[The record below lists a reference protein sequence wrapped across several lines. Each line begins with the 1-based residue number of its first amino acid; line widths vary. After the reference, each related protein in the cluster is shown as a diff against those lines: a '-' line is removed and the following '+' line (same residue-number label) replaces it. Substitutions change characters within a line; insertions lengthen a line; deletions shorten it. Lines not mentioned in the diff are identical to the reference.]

1 MFLRLFAVVAVMS
14 VATARA
20 EVKAVLVGPD
30 EAEPGDLV
38 VVNAEGSIGDGFRFR
53 VDERLTGRVFQ
64 FGRQVVFATRT
75 PGEYRFQVIVADRT
89 AAIDETTLVVKIGET
104 PPPTP
109 PKPPDPPSP
118 PPQPPGPPPLPPM
131 DVDPGLRAALTNG
144 FNTRKADAAIWSG
157 MLLGIGRV
165 IEQDATKPS
174 GARLK
179 TMGDVEKLRDL
190 VVRAPAQPVSG
201 ADVIAPSIG
210 PAIAA
215 IGGPG
220 DKIDEAGR
228 RAAVARVFVGAA
240 TVLDEVSR

>member
-1 MFLRLFAVVAVMS
+1 
-14 VATARA
+14 
-20 EVKAVLVGPD
+20 
-30 EAEPGDLV
+30 
-38 VVNAEGSIGDGFRFR
+38 
-53 VDERLTGRVFQ
+53 
-64 FGRQVVFATRT
+64 
-75 PGEYRFQVIVADRT
+75 
-89 AAIDETTLVVKIGET
+89 
-104 PPPTP
+104 
-109 PKPPDPPSP
+109 
-118 PPQPPGPPPLPPM
+118 M

-144 FNTRKADAAIWSG
+144 FSTRKTDAAIWSG

-174 GARLK
+174 GARIK